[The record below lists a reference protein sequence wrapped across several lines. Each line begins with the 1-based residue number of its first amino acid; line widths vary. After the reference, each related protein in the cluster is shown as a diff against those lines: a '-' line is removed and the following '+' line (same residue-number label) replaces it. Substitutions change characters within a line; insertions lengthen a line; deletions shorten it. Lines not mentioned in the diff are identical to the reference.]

1 MSLRIYQVD
10 AFTDT
15 VFAGNPAAVMPL
27 DTWLPDNT
35 LQDLAAENNLSE
47 TAFFVPEG
55 QEGYRLRWFTPA
67 VEVDLCGHATLASA
81 YVIMA
86 ILRPGTER
94 VEFATQTAGPL
105 AVTRRDDVYTLD
117 FPSRPAEPLAEGN
130 DVLAA
135 SLAEALGGPP
145 PVDILAGA
153 RDYMVVYDDVAAVAT
168 LKPDMVAL
176 AALDRS
182 VLVTAPGVDVDFVS
196 RFFAPGHGIPED
208 PVTGS
213 THCALTP
220 YWAARLDKTQLSA
233 RQLSARGGQLWC
245 ELRGDRVMISG
256 KAMLYMEGTV
266 YL

>member
-1 MSLRIYQVD
+1 MSQRIYQVD

-27 DTWLPDNT
+27 DIWLPDAT
-35 LQDLAAENNLSE
+35 LQDLAAENNLAE

-55 QEGYRLRWFTPA
+55 QEGYRLRWFTPTT
-67 VEVDLCGHATLASA
+67 EVDLCGHATLASA
-81 YVIMA
+81 YVIMS

-94 VEFATQTAGPL
+94 VDFATQDAGNL
-105 AVTRRDDVYTLD
+105 TVTRRGDLYTLD
-117 FPSRPAEPLAEGN
+117 FPVRPPERPAEDQEAILA
-130 DVLAA
+130 DLAA
-135 SLAEALGGPP
+135 ALGGPAP
-145 PVDILAGA
+145 SDLLTA
-153 RDYMVVYDDVAAVAT
+153 RDYMVVYDDAASIAS
-168 LKPDMVAL
+168 LRPDMGVL
-176 AALDRS
+176 SRLDRG
-182 VLVTAPGVDVDFVS
+182 VLVTAPGGDVDFVS
-196 RFFAPGHGIPED
+196 RYFAPHHGIPED

-213 THCALTP
+213 THCTLVP
-220 YWAARLDKTQLSA
+220 YWSERLGKTELSA